1 MSVRTS
7 SAQNESRFRIRE
19 KKKNAFHGSD
29 KIRRYCCSDFLEQ
42 KQSVSFTASDIYTRT
57 KRTEHITQM
66 GCWETT
72 AQLQNEKGG
81 NRCITAAAK
90 AKVDAMRIR

>member
-1 MSVRTS
+1 MKAGSEYV
-7 SAQNESRFRIRE
+7 
-19 KKKNAFHGSD
+19 KKTNKKTAFHGSY

-66 GCWETT
+66 RCWETT

-90 AKVDAMRIR
+90 AKVDATRIR